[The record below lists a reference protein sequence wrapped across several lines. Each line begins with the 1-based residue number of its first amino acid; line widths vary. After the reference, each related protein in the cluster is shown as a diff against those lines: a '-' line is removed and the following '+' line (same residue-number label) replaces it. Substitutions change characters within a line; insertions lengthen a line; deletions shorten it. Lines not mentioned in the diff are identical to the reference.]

1 MTTLREKY
9 KKEIAPN
16 LQKELG
22 LKNFF
27 QCPRLNKVVIN
38 VGVGNWTTKDSTRRD
53 EVLKKVS
60 KDLMTITGQKP
71 QICSAKK
78 SISGFNLREKMP
90 IGLKVT
96 LRGER
101 MYDFLERFIN
111 IVLPRIRDFQGVKTS
126 SIDKSGNL
134 TIGLQEQLVFP
145 EISADD
151 TDFFFG
157 MEITVVTS
165 TKEKQASIELLKKLG
180 MPFSKNE
187 KKV

>member
-1 MTTLREKY
+1 MTSLREKY
-9 KKEIAPN
+9 NKEITSD

-22 LKNFF
+22 LKNVL
-27 QCPRLNKVVIN
+27 QCPYLKKIVIN

-60 KDLMTITGQKP
+60 NDLMTITGQKP
-71 QICSAKK
+71 QICPAKK
-78 SISGFNLREKMP
+78 SVSGFSLREKMP
-90 IGLKVT
+90 VGLKVT

-101 MYDFLERFIN
+101 MYDFLERFIH
-111 IVLPRIRDFQGVKTS
+111 IVLPRIRDFQGIKTS
-126 SIDKSGNL
+126 SIDNSGNL
-134 TIGLQEQLVFP
+134 TVGLQEQLVFP

-165 TKEKQASIELLKKLG
+165 TKEKQASVELLKKLG
-180 MPFSKNE
+180 IPFSKEE
-187 KKV
+187 KKA